1 MRISVEAALLAAA
14 IALSAGPALSAPSA
28 IFLHPDGMGA
38 GTWHALRLQQAGP
51 DGRLNWDALPAAA
64 VYVGPTLDHV
74 TATSNAGA
82 TSHAWGV
89 RARSDS
95 YGMVGGQRPRAASG
109 ADMPIGLEARRS
121 GRRLGLVNSASL
133 TEPGTGAMVASVADR
148 RDEAA
153 IAAQLLAS
161 GAEVMLGGGEGW
173 FLPQGTQGRHGPG
186 LRTDGRNLV
195 EEARR
200 QGYTIVF
207 TAAELAAA
215 PATGKLLGLFAQT
228 DTFNEGDREAL
239 RRAGGLLKPGVPDW
253 DVMIAAALQR
263 LRAGRGGY
271 LLVANHE
278 ATDDLGGENAS
289 AVLTAAAA
297 ADRAIGLTM
306 AEAARNPELTVIVA
320 SDSDSGAM
328 VATDAAAR
336 GATVPTD
343 IRGARLEGDEEGRP
357 FQTAPDRSGNRLP
370 FTIAW
375 GVPGDV
381 AGGLVARGTGPGA
394 RLIRGTV
401 DSTDIYRALHLGLFG
416 RRR

>member
-1 MRISVEAALLAAA
+1 MKITTKGALLGAAMA
-14 IALSAGPALSAPSA
+14 ACCGPAMAEPSA
-28 IFLHPDGMGA
+28 IFLHPDGMGV

-51 DGRLNWDALPAAA
+51 DGRLRWDALPATA
-64 VYVGPTLDHV
+64 VYVGPSADHV

-95 YGMVGGQRPRAASG
+95 YGMVGGRRPRAASG

-133 TEPGTGAMVASVADR
+133 TEPGTGVMVASVPDR
-148 RDEAA
+148 RNETE

-173 FLPQGTQGRHGPG
+173 FLPQGTRGRHGPG
-186 LRTDGRNLV
+186 LRTDGRNLI

-200 QGYTIVF
+200 QGYALVF
-207 TAAELAAA
+207 TADELAAA
-215 PATGKLLGLFAQT
+215 PASGKLLGLFAHT

-239 RRAGGLLKPGVPDW
+239 RRAGGLLKPGAPDW
-253 DVMIAAALQR
+253 DVMIAAALER
-263 LRAGRGGY
+263 LRAGPEGY

-297 ADRAIGLTM
+297 ADRAVGLAV
-306 AEAARNPELTVIVA
+306 AEAARDPELTVIVA

-336 GATVPTD
+336 GPLVPVD
-343 IRGARLEGDEEGRP
+343 IRGARLEGDAEGRP
-357 FQTAPDRSGNRLP
+357 FLTAPDRSGHRIP

-394 RLIRGTV
+394 RLITGTV

-416 RRR
+416 PLR